1 MIGTIVL
8 FLVIL
13 AVLVFVHE
21 LGHFLAAKYF
31 GIRVDE
37 FAIGFPPTA
46 YSFKYGETKY
56 SINIIPFGGY
66 VKIFGENPDEDSMT
80 GTDSSRS
87 LVNAAKWK
95 QTIVLLAGIFMNL
108 LFAWILISISFNIGL
123 LTSIDNQYK
132 DQAKNVSVIILS
144 VEKNSPAD
152 HAGLQSG
159 DDILSIASEK
169 ATVLNPGTT
178 DVQNVIAGSDKIVT
192 VEYRRASA
200 TGTVSMVATSSLVE
214 GRKAIGISMGLVGTV
229 QFGFFR
235 SFVEGAKLLWL
246 ETENIAVGIYQFIIS
261 LFTGGGA
268 LSEIAG
274 PVGIASMVGQAESV
288 GLSYLLGF
296 VALISINLA
305 VLNLV
310 PFPAFDGGRVFILII
325 EAVIRR
331 KIKPEIVNWINLI
344 GFGLIILLMLFIT
357 YRDIARLVH

>member
-1 MIGTIVL
+1 MTIIL

-37 FAIGFPPTA
+37 FAIGFPPTI
-46 YSFKYGETKY
+46 YSVKRGETKY
-56 SINIIPFGGY
+56 SLNLIPFGGY
-66 VKIFGENPDEDSMT
+66 VKIFGEDPDDESMT
-80 GTDSSRS
+80 GADSVRS
-87 LVNAAKWK
+87 LAHAAKWK

-108 LFAWILISISFNIGL
+108 IFAWILISVSFNIGL
-123 LTSIDNQYK
+123 LTSVDDQYQS
-132 DQAKNVSVIILS
+132 QAKNVSVIILS

-152 HAGLQSG
+152 LAGLQSG
-159 DDILSIASEK
+159 DDILAIASDK
-169 ATVLNPGTT
+169 AEVLNPGLT
-178 DVQNVIAGSDKIVT
+178 DIQNIIAGSDKAVN
-192 VEYRRASA
+192 VEYKRENA
-200 TGTVSMVATSSLVE
+200 TGTVFMVATSTLVA

-229 QFGFFR
+229 QFPFPQ
-235 SFVEGAKLLWL
+235 SLWEGAKLLWF
-246 ETENIAVGIYQFIIS
+246 ETENIAIGIYQFIIS
-261 LFTGGGA
+261 LFTGGGNA

-305 VLNLV
+305 VLNVV

-331 KIKPEIVNWINLI
+331 KIKPTIVNWINLI
-344 GFGLIILLMLFIT
+344 GFALIIILMLFIT
-357 YRDIARLVH
+357 YQDIVRLVK